1 MLSLKK
7 LYNLTFYIVLSLSFL
22 IGGILQF
29 LFGVSNT
36 VLMIF
41 LGVVMF
47 TNYVAY
53 VFVKRKVIVN
63 WVLLFFSLYA
73 FTMIISSL
81 INQTNILNTIV
92 YFNFAF
98 LPFSV
103 YYFLKLNKKE
113 GFIKPKPF
121 YNFILFIAS
130 IQLPILLIQ
139 RNFYNPLINFN
150 NSGQNISSYDFM
162 FGSFLVKSD
171 HSLGC
176 FLLFAIIGLLFNIN
190 NVKLYVKNRI
200 FIALYLS
207 LTLFLAESNISK
219 ALLVIA
225 WLVFFTY
232 NVYNKI
238 PKSFFNKK
246 FYFVFSLV
254 ILSLIAYNVRNIEFI
269 TSRLG
274 GTIEENY
281 TIEKSKYFYN
291 EKTAKRL
298 QIIIVAVKFLDTKYI
313 GDGPYSYFDIR
324 TGKFNNTFHFSQV
337 LWSYFDL
344 GLIGLIIALAFM
356 YSLVKSVLSDRK
368 HLIIFIFPISLVYMM
383 YTTVFTEIGI
393 LLGLFLIFSLKSNN
407 EFNSNTVPRL
417 EKK

>member
-7 LYNLTFYIVLSLSFL
+7 LYNLSFYIVLSLSFL
-22 IGGILQF
+22 IGGTLQY

-41 LGVVMF
+41 LGIAMF

-63 WVLLFFSLYA
+63 WVFLLFSLYA
-73 FTMIISSL
+73 LTIIISSL
-81 INQTNILNTIV
+81 INQTNIINTIV

-98 LPFSV
+98 LPLSV
-103 YYFLKLNKKE
+103 YYFLKINKKE
-113 GFIKPKPF
+113 GFIKPKSF
-121 YNFILFIAS
+121 FSFILFIAS
-130 IQLPILLIQ
+130 IQFPILLIQ

-150 NSGQNISSYDFM
+150 NSGQYIASYDFM

-219 ALLVIA
+219 ALLVTA
-225 WLVFFTY
+225 WLVFFIHSI
-232 NVYNKI
+232 YNKI

-281 TIEKSKYFYN
+281 TIEKSKYFYE

-298 QIIIVAVKFLDTKYI
+298 QIIIVAVNLLDTKYI

>member
-1 MLSLKK
+1 
-7 LYNLTFYIVLSLSFL
+7 
-22 IGGILQF
+22 
-29 LFGVSNT
+29 
-36 VLMIF
+36 
-41 LGVVMF
+41 
-47 TNYVAY
+47 
-53 VFVKRKVIVN
+53 
-63 WVLLFFSLYA
+63 LYA
-73 FTMIISSL
+73 LTIIISSL
-81 INQTNILNTIV
+81 INQTNIINTIV

-98 LPFSV
+98 LPLSV
-103 YYFLKLNKKE
+103 YYFLKINKKE
-113 GFIKPKPF
+113 GFIKPKSF
-121 YNFILFIAS
+121 FSFILFIAS
-130 IQLPILLIQ
+130 IQFPILLIQ

-150 NSGQNISSYDFM
+150 NSGQYIASYDFM

-219 ALLVIA
+219 ALLVTA
-225 WLVFFTY
+225 WLVFFIHSI
-232 NVYNKI
+232 YNKI

-274 GTIEENY
+274 GTIEQHY
-281 TIEKSKYFYN
+281 TIEKSKYFYE

-298 QIIIVAVKFLDTKYI
+298 QIIIVAVNLLDTKYI

-344 GLIGLIIALAFM
+344 GLIGLIIVLGFM
-356 YSLVKSVLSDRK
+356 YSLVKSVLFDK
-368 HLIIFIFPISLVYMM
+368 KYLIIFIYPISLVYMM

-393 LLGLFLIFSLKSNN
+393 LLGLFLIFSIKSNN
-407 EFNSNTVPRL
+407 EFNNNPIPRL

>member
-238 PKSFFNKK
+238 PKSFFNKR
-246 FYFVFSLV
+246 FSFVFSLV